1 VEKVAQKC
9 GVLLHFLKK
18 TTQSKQSPIGKK
30 SLNLV
35 TLMLALFSDSRSPFG
50 RNFLTKSVISGLK
63 MPFPVKR
70 SL

>member
-1 VEKVAQKC
+1 MWSTSAFFKKLPKVNNRP
-9 GVLLHFLKK
+9 LE
-18 TTQSKQSPIGKK
+18 KK